1 MLSFV
6 LLRLLHRASP
16 MLSLFFLGLL
26 RLAGPAYAFKA
37 FNSRMG
43 NTGSR
48 RLLRLL
54 KDSEGK
60 NTKKNEEWNTKNKNK
75 TKSEKQKQKQ
85 NEKKLKTEI
94 KNRKRKQKTEN
105 KKQKKNRKQKTEL
118 KEPEPL
124 PDTGSRSAGIA
135 RRLTHS
141 SSEFGGTQQ
150 LQCRTNFKGD

>member
-43 NTGSR
+43 NPGSR

-85 NEKKLKTEI
+85 NEKKT
-94 KNRKRKQKTEN
+94 KNGN
-105 KKQKKNRKQKTEL
+105 KKQKKKTENREQKAKKKQKT
-118 KEPEPL
+118 KN
-124 PDTGSRSAGIA
+124 
-135 RRLTHS
+135 
-141 SSEFGGTQQ
+141 
-150 LQCRTNFKGD
+150 RT